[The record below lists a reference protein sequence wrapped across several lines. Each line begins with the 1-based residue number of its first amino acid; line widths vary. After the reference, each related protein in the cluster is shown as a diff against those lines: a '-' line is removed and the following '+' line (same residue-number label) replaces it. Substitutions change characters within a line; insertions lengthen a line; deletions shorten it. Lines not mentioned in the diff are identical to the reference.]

1 LSAPRAGRSGAIRA
15 ALTGLCL
22 LPQPALAGPVTLR
35 VVDAGGAE
43 IMAAEMDRET
53 RWCLVWTHSVKGFE
67 VEDCFRQDRGVL
79 MLERSHQPD
88 FAAGLG
94 DIPGRGTVVSD
105 GAGGYWIE
113 GIDAVL
119 PGDVLPIR
127 IGTPL
132 VNHRLRIGTRE
143 WNLSERAAGAR
154 AVVRLEFSDD

>member
-1 LSAPRAGRSGAIRA
+1 LSAGTAGRSGAIRA
-15 ALTGLCL
+15 ALFL
-22 LPQPALAGPVTLR
+22 LVPTTLPAAAAEVFLR
-35 VVDAGGAE
+35 VTDAAGSE
-43 IMAAEMDRET
+43 IVAAEMERDT

-67 VEDCFRQDRGVL
+67 VEDCFRQDAGVL

-94 DIPGRGTVVSD
+94 DIPGRGRVVTD

-119 PGDVLPIR
+119 PGDALPIR
-127 IGTPL
+127 IGTAR
-132 VNHRLRIGTRE
+132 VNHRLRIGERE

-154 AVVRLEFSDD
+154 ALVRLEFSDE

>member
-1 LSAPRAGRSGAIRA
+1 LSAARAGWPGAIRA
-15 ALTGLCL
+15 ALL
-22 LPQPALAGPVTLR
+22 LPLLAPGPLAAEAVTLR

-43 IMAAEMDRET
+43 IMAAQMDRAT

-94 DIPGRGTVVSD
+94 EIPGRGTVVSD

-119 PGDVLPIR
+119 PGDALPLR
-127 IGTPL
+127 IGTAA
-132 VNHRLRIGTRE
+132 VNHRLRIEDRE
-143 WNLSERAAGAR
+143 WSLSARAAGAR
-154 AVVRLEFSDD
+154 AVVRLEFLDE

>member
-1 LSAPRAGRSGAIRA
+1 VVLSCGPAPAEE
-15 ALTGLCL
+15 
-22 LPQPALAGPVTLR
+22 VWLR
-35 VVDAGGAE
+35 VTDAAGAE
-43 IMAAEMDRET
+43 IVAAAMDRET

-67 VEDCFRQDRGVL
+67 ITDCFRQDSGVL

-94 DIPGRGTVVSD
+94 DIPGRGRVVSD

-119 PGDVLPIR
+119 PGDALPIR
-127 IGTPL
+127 IGTAR
-132 VNHRLRIGTRE
+132 VNHRLRIGERE

-154 AVVRLEFSDD
+154 AVVRLEFAHE